1 MSGGRNH
8 GVAEAMAAC
17 GEIEAGVARV
27 RVLLRD
33 AGAYRKRAFYES
45 TQSLYE
51 DMMLALERAWLGFA
65 DILEDLPE

>member
-1 MSGGRNH
+1 MH

-17 GEIEAGVARV
+17 DEIEMALGRV
-27 RVLLRD
+27 RELLRD
-33 AGAYRKRAFYES
+33 ADAYRKPAFYES

-65 DILEDLPE
+65 DILEELPA